1 MVLTERTPEMDFWE
15 SMRENIRENLS
26 QSQRELEEINLLLG
40 QSEIEIGKLAKKSG
54 SISAQMNLIKDQF
67 DTIPREDIRSIYD
80 EALDTQ
86 QRLFVMRGQM
96 EKLQSDKNHIEKNTT
111 VLKQVYSALQNGAPH
126 MPQGE
131 NLAATNETLEM
142 MIQAQEAE
150 RQRLSRQMHDG
161 PAQALSN
168 FILQTEIAMR
178 VFDLD
183 QDRARTELKDL
194 KASATATFQKIRD
207 FIFDL
212 RPMMLDDLGLI
223 PTVKRY
229 IDAFK
234 EKSGIEVRLSITG
247 SERRLEPYLEVMIFR
262 AIQELLAN
270 GAYFSQAN
278 QIQLKIDIMEENIAI
293 EVQDNGKGFDVD
305 ELEQKKGEGL
315 KVIKDRVTMLGGNF
329 QIESDLD
336 QGTCVS
342 FQVPAGSL

>member
-1 MVLTERTPEMDFWE
+1 MVLTESNPEVDFWE
-15 SMRENIRENLS
+15 SMREKIRENLS
-26 QSQRELEEINLLLG
+26 QSQRELEEINLFLE
-40 QSEIEIGKLAKKSG
+40 QSELEVGKLAKRNG
-54 SISAQMNLIKDQF
+54 SISAQMRLIQDQF
-67 DTIPREDIRSIYD
+67 DTIPREDIRMIYD

-96 EKLQSDKNHIEKNTT
+96 EKLQSDKAHLERNTSF
-111 VLKQVYSALQNGAPH
+111 LKQLFAALQTGTPH
-126 MPQGE
+126 VPQQE
-131 NLAATNETLEM
+131 NLTPTNETLEM
-142 MIQAQEAE
+142 MIQAQESE

-183 QDRARTELKDL
+183 QNRAREELKDL

-229 IDAFK
+229 VDAFK
-234 EKSGIEVRLSITG
+234 EKSGLKVRLAITG
-247 SERRLEPYLEVMIFR
+247 SEQRLEPYLEVMLFR

-270 GAYFSQAN
+270 AAYFSQAN
-278 QIQLKIDIMEENIAI
+278 QIQIKIDSMDRDIAI

-305 ELEQKKGEGL
+305 QIEQKEGIGL
-315 KVIKDRVTMLGGNF
+315 KVIKDRVAMLGGNF
-329 QIESDLD
+329 ELESNST
-336 QGTCVS
+336 QGTRVS
-342 FQVPAGSL
+342 FQVPAGSH

>member
-1 MVLTERTPEMDFWE
+1 MVVTERTPEMDFWE

-26 QSQRELEEINLLLG
+26 QSQRELEEINLLLD
-40 QSEIEIGKLAKKSG
+40 QSEIEIGKLAKKNG
-54 SISAQMNLIKDQF
+54 SISAQMNLIQDQF

-96 EKLQSDKNHIEKNTT
+96 EKLQSDKNHIENNTII
-111 VLKQVYSALQNGAPH
+111 LKQVYSALQNGAPN

-194 KASATATFQKIRD
+194 KASATTTFQKIRD

-229 IDAFK
+229 VDAFK

-329 QIESDLD
+329 LIESDLD

-342 FQVPAGSL
+342 FQVPAGSR